1 MGTLVTEAIVLHSFD
16 YLETSRIVRLLTRDA
31 GIQSVIARGARSS
44 RKRFGG
50 ALDLFAQGT
59 AEIHMKDNRDLH
71 SLASLDITRSRG
83 QLAMDVGRFTGA
95 SMIAELTLRS
105 SSDEEA
111 MGLFDAIEQALDR
124 LSLAPPEKTV
134 DVSLGGAWSIIAA
147 LGFTPSIDVCAN
159 CHANLDPALK
169 LVFSNSAGGA
179 LCSRC
184 GSLAAGAR
192 VLPASA
198 RDALRAWIDGA
209 DAPSVNAAEARAHQR
224 LLREF
229 VLEHLGTGELRA
241 FRVWEHGEWSAA

>member
-1 MGTLVTEAIVLHSFD
+1 MSTLVTDAIVLHSFD
-16 YLETSRIVRLLTRDA
+16 YLETSRILRLMTRDA

-59 AEIHMKDNRDLH
+59 AEIHVKENRELH

-83 QLAMDVGRFTGA
+83 QLAMDVGRFTGG
-95 SMIAELTLRS
+95 SMIAELALRS

-111 MGLFDAIEQALDR
+111 SGLFDAVEQALDA
-124 LSLAPPEKTV
+124 LSIAEGDETIDAALA
-134 DVSLGGAWSIIAA
+134 GAWSIVAT
-147 LGFTPSIDVCAN
+147 LGFTPALDVCAN
-159 CHANLDPALK
+159 CHADLEHGAK
-169 LVFSNSAGGA
+169 LVFSHSAGGA

-198 RDALRAWIDGA
+198 RDALRAWIAGEC
-209 DAPSVNAAEARAHQR
+209 AAKIDMSEARAHQR

-229 VLEHLGTGELRA
+229 VHEHLGGSELRA